1 MNWAETTESRAAEAE
16 SPNARRGAT
25 TAAWICRL
33 TLSNFRCYAQ
43 ATLEAD
49 ARPLVLTGPNG
60 AGKTNLLEAVS
71 FLAPGRGL
79 RRARLGEIDQVV
91 PAVEK
96 AGPGRPWAVA
106 ARVMTPDG
114 PRDLGTGRDPASQ
127 NPNGRERRLVR
138 IDGVFARGQQALGE
152 VFGMIW
158 LTPQMD
164 GLFREGASGRRRF
177 LDRLVYGFDPA
188 HAGRVGAYEQVLR
201 QRARLLRS
209 VDGDATW
216 LASLEDSMAR
226 RGVAIAAARRALLAR
241 LADACAAGVGPF
253 PRAGLGLVGE
263 VESWLDDASAL
274 EAEDRL
280 RDRLA
285 ETRGQDAEAGG
296 ATVGPHRSDM
306 AVRHLETD
314 LAAELC
320 STGEQKALLISIVLA
335 HGRLLAL
342 DRSVAP
348 LMLLDEVAAHLD
360 AQRRLALFEELL
372 ALGAQVWLTGTD
384 LEVFRELRGAAQ
396 FFQIR
401 DARISRSDV

>member
-1 MNWAETTESRAAEAE
+1 VNWAETTELRAAGAE
-16 SPNARRGAT
+16 SPTALRRGA
-25 TAAWICRL
+25 AAIWISRL
-33 TLSNFRCYAQ
+33 TLSDFRCYGQ

-79 RRARLGEIDQVV
+79 RSARLGEMDRVA
-91 PAVEK
+91 PDAEF
-96 AGPGRPWAVA
+96 AGPDRPWAVA

-114 PRDLGTGRDPASQ
+114 PRDLGTGRDPAGQSS
-127 NPNGRERRLVR
+127 NGRERRLVKV
-138 IDGVFARGQQALGE
+138 DGIFARGQQALGE
-152 VFGMIW
+152 VVGMIW

-164 GLFREGASGRRRF
+164 GLFREGAPGRRRF
-177 LDRLVYGFDPA
+177 LDRLVYCFDPA
-188 HAGRVGAYEQVLR
+188 HAGRVSAYEQVMR
-201 QRARLLRS
+201 ERARLLRS
-209 VDGDATW
+209 VGGDAAW

-226 RGVAIAAARRALLAR
+226 RGVAIAAARRALLVR
-241 LADACAAGVGPF
+241 LAGACEAGAGPF

-263 VESWLDDASAL
+263 VESWLDGTSAL

-285 ETRGQDAEAGG
+285 KTRGQDAETGG
-296 ATVGPHRSDM
+296 AAVGPHRSDM
-306 AVRHLETD
+306 AVRHLETGV
-314 LAAELC
+314 AAELC

-342 DRSVAP
+342 ERSAAP
-348 LMLLDEVAAHLD
+348 LMLLDEIVAHLD
-360 AQRRLALFEELL
+360 AQRRSALFEELL

-384 LEVFRELRGAAQ
+384 IEVFDELRDAAQ
-396 FFQIR
+396 FFQVH
-401 DARISRSDV
+401 DAQISRPDA

>member
-1 MNWAETTESRAAEAE
+1 MNWAETTELRAAEAE
-16 SPNARRGAT
+16 PPTAPCHAAT
-25 TAAWICRL
+25 ALWISRL
-33 TLSNFRCYAQ
+33 TLSDFRCYGQ

-79 RRARLGEIDQVV
+79 RRARLGEMDRVV
-91 PAVEK
+91 PDAEK
-96 AGPGRPWAVA
+96 TGPDRPWAVA

-114 PRDLGTGRDPASQ
+114 PRDLGTGRDPVSRS
-127 NPNGRERRLVR
+127 PNGRERRLVK
-138 IDGVFARGQQALGE
+138 IDGSFARGQQALGE
-152 VFGMIW
+152 VVGMIW

-164 GLFREGASGRRRF
+164 GLFREGAPGRRRF
-177 LDRLVYGFDPA
+177 LDRLVYCYDPA
-188 HAGRVGAYEQVLR
+188 HAGRVSAYEQVLR
-201 QRARLLRS
+201 ERARLLRS
-209 VDGDATW
+209 VGGDATW

-226 RGVAIAAARRALLAR
+226 RGVAIAAARCALLGR
-241 LADACAAGVGPF
+241 LAGACAAGVGPF
-253 PRAGLGLVGE
+253 PGAELGLVGE
-263 VESWLDDASAL
+263 VESWLDGSSAL

-285 ETRGQDAEAGG
+285 KTRGQDAVAGG
-296 ATVGPHRSDM
+296 AAVGPHRSDL

-342 DRSVAP
+342 DRSAAP

-360 AQRRLALFEELL
+360 AQRRTALFEELL
-372 ALGAQVWLTGTD
+372 ELGAQVWLTGTD
-384 LEVFRELRGAAQ
+384 VEVFDELRDAAQ

-401 DARISRSDV
+401 DARISRPDA